1 MAFIHIDDEVTT
13 GNAGVPKPALII
25 AASFALLVIALA
37 AIARFANTGTL
48 GQQSQATAVA
58 SRALVFT
65 DQKDGT
71 VSVFDV
77 QHQQQLDALPGGNG
91 GFVRGAMRALARQRR
106 LANVGADVPFY
117 LIKWSDG
124 RLTLEDYATSN
135 HLELEAYGSTN
146 LAAFEK
152 LLKGSPQ

>member
-1 MAFIHIDDEVTT
+1 MAFIHIDDETT
-13 GNAGVPKPALII
+13 SGDAGVPKPALI
-25 AASFALLVIALA
+25 AAATFALLVIALA
-37 AIARFANTGTL
+37 AVARVANTGTL
-48 GQQSQATAVA
+48 GQESSAQAVA
-58 SRALVFT
+58 TRALVFT
-65 DQKDGT
+65 DLPDGT
-71 VSVFDV
+71 VGVFDV
-77 QHQQQLDALPGGNG
+77 QHRQQLQPLPGGNG

-124 RLTLEDYATSN
+124 RLTLDDSATSN

-152 LLKGSPQ
+152 LLRGAAQ